1 MLVGRSPEWTVPGVL
16 LLGDASHP
24 MSPVRARG
32 TNLALGDSIVAA
44 NYLISILRDGGS
56 IYPSSVRKIATALGV
71 EPGELV
77 RAS

>member
-1 MLVGRSPEWTVPGVL
+1 
-16 LLGDASHP
+16 